1 MNREKVKMLIL
12 LSETVEEADEIIVN
26 AGYINTREKIAYLN
40 GMFDVKLMGRFN
52 SESANNEKS
61 DLMDYYALLS
71 TIINSKWGV

>member
-1 MNREKVKMLIL
+1 MNREKIKMLIL
-12 LSETVEEADEIIVN
+12 LSETVEEADEILVN
-26 AGYINTREKIAYLN
+26 AGYKNTREKIAYLN

-52 SESANNEKS
+52 TENTDNEKS

>member
-26 AGYINTREKIAYLN
+26 AGYSNTREKIAYLN

-52 SESANNEKS
+52 NENVAAEKS